1 MNNDESDF
9 NMAARSTNKFYS
21 LIIKL
26 HNTAASI
33 RFIKKALYAHV
44 TPKFGQIKWQYL
56 NDEEKHQAE

>member
-1 MNNDESDF
+1 
-9 NMAARSTNKFYS
+9 MAARSTNKFYS

-33 RFIKKALYAHV
+33 RFIKKALYTHV